1 MLAEVMKVDEDSIK
15 VRGAGD
21 DYPEKADD
29 RRDDGSLDP
38 AQAALNRTVRI
49 TARSRCWLVTE

>member
-1 MLAEVMKVDEDSIK
+1 MKVDEDSIK

-29 RRDDGSLDP
+29 RLDDGSLDP